1 MSTAATLKQNLS
13 SFRSRVRIDEA
24 EARRSGAAYLGAIVL
39 GAMEKTREGD
49 SPEAREPLIEK
60 FPTLFGLPRT
70 ASIAIAAKV
79 AAQYSSG
86 DTADYLNG
94 VADASAVIALHAFVK
109 GEQVAGM
116 GAARSSTRRLSDRE
130 RIRQLERRLAAKLE
144 QGDEVDAEL
153 SGIEREVA
161 SASR

>member
-1 MSTAATLKQNLS
+1 MSTAATLRSNLS

-24 EARRSGAAYLGAIVL
+24 EARRSGAAYLSAIVL

-49 SPEAREPLIEK
+49 TPEAREPLIEK

-70 ASIAIAAKV
+70 ASIAIAAKIG
-79 AAQYSSG
+79 ATYSTG

-94 VADASAVIALHAFVK
+94 LADCSAVIALHAFVK

-116 GAARSSTRRLSDRE
+116 GASRSSARLSDKE
-130 RIRQLERRLAAKLE
+130 RIRRLERRLAE
-144 QGDEVDAEL
+144 QLSAGGDSTEAEL
-153 SGIEREVA
+153 SGLEREV
-161 SASR
+161 SR